1 VTPAEER
8 AARVARSSYG
18 RLLALLASRYSDIS
32 LAEDALADAFRLALE
47 HWPRDGVPDNPEGW
61 LMTTAKNRR
70 LDVLRRTTRSP
81 VVAVEELPDAID
93 EDAED
98 REAIP
103 DKRLQLMFVCAH
115 PAIDASVHTPL
126 MLQVVLG
133 FESADIG
140 RAFLTSPAALQQ
152 RLVRAKRKIKDSGI
166 SFSLPDRHVMP
177 ERIDAV
183 LEAVYGAYALSW
195 QSSSDG
201 RDMTG
206 EAQFLSQLLAQLL
219 PQEPE
224 ILGLD
229 AILCFIQSR
238 KPVRGAVARYIPLHE
253 QDASLWDAALV
264 ARGEANLLAASRLK
278 KIGRYQLEA
287 AIQHAHVR
295 RVRDRVPAWPAVL
308 ALAEGLC
315 RMFPTAGAHAERIAA
330 LAEVK
335 GPRLALNELESFQAS
350 LETAFQPIEALRAD
364 LLARLG
370 ESGEARKAYDKAI
383 SITVEPQLRAW
394 LAERRDVLETIKA
407 P

>member
-70 LDVLRRTTRSP
+70 LDVLRRVKRSP
-81 VVAVEELPDAID
+81 VIAVEELPDAID

-140 RAFLTSPAALQQ
+140 RAFLMSPAALQQ
-152 RLVRAKRKIKDSGI
+152 RLVRAKRKIKDSRI

-177 ERIDAV
+177 ERIEAV

-195 QSSSDG
+195 QSPSET
-201 RDMTG
+201 RDMTS

-224 ILGLD
+224 VLGLD
-229 AILCFIQSR
+229 AMLCFIQSR
-238 KPVRGAVARYIPLHE
+238 KTVRSAARYTPLHE
-253 QDASLWDAALV
+253 QDAKLWDAALV
-264 ARGEANLLAASRLK
+264 ARGEANLLAASRLR

-295 RVRDRVPAWPAVL
+295 RVRDGTSAWPSVL

-335 GPRLALNELESFQAS
+335 GPRLALNELQNFQAS
-350 LETAFQPIEALRAD
+350 LETAFQPLEALRAE

-370 ESGEARKAYDKAI
+370 ESGEALKAYDKAI

-394 LAERRDVLETIKA
+394 LAERRDLLGTEKA